1 MKFRENKTLPQIS
14 QFTVPELCLLIQGI
28 NAILPYLTSRKIEV
42 TKDDLVLMMQEK
54 TVALDKLSEETKTV
68 VEALGMLVILCLT
81 ISAAL
86 REN

>member
-1 MKFRENKTLPQIS
+1 MKFRENETHTKIS
-14 QFTVPELCLLIQGI
+14 EFTVPELCLLLQGI

-68 VEALGMLVILCLT
+68 VEALGML
-81 ISAAL
+81 
-86 REN
+86 